1 MNGRQ
6 WDGQGRHSAAP
17 AAQTTRNGHVDPDVL
32 AEFRAGLITDHG
44 LFSGRRGRAI
54 AAHLSGCA
62 ACAAL
67 DARLAQVSAVLAA
80 APVPAVPD
88 ALARRLD
95 GALAALAAESQKPIS
110 SERLSEHPAP
120 RIHPSGV
127 GAAGGAA
134 SRGAPGGV
142 SGGGASGGG
151 ASGGGVSGGGSRDG
165 TEWARRLLRVR
176 VLAPAAAALA
186 ALAAAGYGL
195 SSLVPSG
202 SSSTPTAGSAAGAAN
217 SAAHQA
223 SLPSGAAG
231 QARVPTAAGSNATFT
246 PNRDQGAKNQTGSGT
261 YSSGDQVFVVSSG
274 LDYQPATLRAQ
285 VAAQLRDSKTLRAGL
300 ASASVTACVLN
311 VTAGNPRLLV
321 ETAQYNGTPATIIVM
336 PGTAGD
342 VVWVAGPG
350 CTGTVSDILN
360 HAVLSPGTTAP

>member
-1 MNGRQ
+1 MKGRQ
-6 WDGQGRHSAAP
+6 EDGQGRHSAAH
-17 AAQTTRNGHVDPDVL
+17 AAQTTQNGHVDPDVL

-44 LFSGRRGRAI
+44 LFTGRRGRAI
-54 AAHLSGCA
+54 AAHLTSCV

-67 DARLAQVSAVLAA
+67 DVRLAQVSAVLAA

-88 ALARRLD
+88 AVARRLD

-110 SERLSEHPAP
+110 SERLSELPAP
-120 RIHPSGV
+120 RLLPSGA
-127 GAAGGAA
+127 GAAGG
-134 SRGAPGGV
+134 SV
-142 SGGGASGGG
+142 SGGASGGG
-151 ASGGGVSGGGSRDG
+151 ASGNGGSRDG

-186 ALAAAGYGL
+186 ALAAAGSGL
-195 SSLVPSG
+195 SSIAPS
-202 SSSTPTAGSAAGAAN
+202 SSYSTPTAGSAARAAN
-217 SAAHQA
+217 SAGSQA

-231 QARVPTAAGSNATFT
+231 AARAAPTAAGSNATFT
-246 PNRDQGAKNQTGSGT
+246 PNRDQGAKNQTGNGT

-274 LDYQPATLRAQ
+274 LDYQPATLLEQ
-285 VAAQLRDSKTLRAGL
+285 VAAQLKDSKALRAGP

-311 VTAGNPRLLV
+311 VADGNPRLLV
-321 ETAQYNGTPATIIVM
+321 ESAQYNGRPATIIVV

-342 VVWVAGPG
+342 VVFVAGPG